1 MREPSRTPCPE
12 LLGCSAS
19 PAIFF
24 VSGDQRGGGA
34 SFLVALIPDVGA
46 GCRNGCTDCYRRL
59 PANSLSLSLR
69 SGTRILKQRILKN
82 RVMFLPCKSHSL
94 FRLSS
99 FSLLTGA
106 LHDLAIRFPRHAV
119 HAATRP
125 PKAQGRF
132 PSSGHGGGPSHHL
145 VNAAQVMAHAPFI
158 TSCNSYLII
167 EVNMFMQLIRTRLS
181 STFHPLIPL
190 HLDNA

>member
-1 MREPSRTPCPE
+1 MNSMMNGTDSYGVTTGFDATSHRRTKE
-12 LLGCSAS
+12 
-19 PAIFF
+19 
-24 VSGDQRGGGA
+24 GG
-34 SFLVALIPDVGA
+34 VGA
-46 GCRNGCTDCYRRL
+46 GCRNGCTYGDRRL
-59 PANSLSLSLR
+59 PANSLSLSALR
-69 SGTRILKQRILKN
+69 YANTETENTEN
-82 RVMFLPCKSHSL
+82 RVLFLPCKSHSL